1 MNPMSPAEAAARPGE
16 HWEATPCR
24 APDLL
29 VAHRWGEDTFAYVKP
44 MLEAL
49 GIRAHF
55 ETRAAAE
62 ASAKRNGTDAMGM
75 NFVKERERNE
85 RIAADRFRHENKQA
99 IGSSMC
105 MKKG

>member
-1 MNPMSPAEAAARPGE
+1 M
-16 HWEATPCR
+16 
-24 APDLL
+24 
-29 VAHRWGEDTFAYVKP
+29 AHRWGEDTFAYVKP

-85 RIAADRFRHENKQA
+85 RMAAERFRQESRQA
-99 IGSSMC
+99 FGSS
-105 MKKG
+105 KVL